1 MIPFFWVTGKTW
13 VQNLKVFQPEGSDLG
28 KYFILDA
35 SKVQLQ
41 ALSQV
46 PLSEE
51 EMTGEYFRYWVI

>member
-1 MIPFFWVTGKTW
+1 MSTKPEG
-13 VQNLKVFQPEGSDLG
+13 FQPEGSGLG
-28 KYFILDA
+28 KYFIPDA

-51 EMTGEYFRYWVI
+51 DMTGEYFGH

>member
-1 MIPFFWVTGKTW
+1 MISFFWVTGKTW
-13 VQNLKVFQPEGSDLG
+13 VQNLKVFQPEASGLG
-28 KYFILDA
+28 KYFIPDA

-51 EMTGEYFRYWVI
+51 EMTGEYFGRWVL